1 MALGA
6 SYRHVPN
13 KHELLRLVAAELYA
27 SVEQA
32 DGSDGDKFEQAKR
45 VMIQVHDVLAAYPG
59 MAAHIAQNVPEFTSA
74 RVASLITGPLR
85 AGGLSQGEASTGS
98 RSRSSSST
106 RATCCS
112 MCQALLED
120 VAGMQAVL
128 ADTGLQVTEIE
139 FLGGWALDGDP
150 AELEELVRRIEAVAD
165 AFGGSHVSAGER
177 PATSRTLAMNCG
189 SVLSFQVPATCGFSP
204 KARQI
209 RETDDCDRPVSP
221 AIVQVDQC
229 VSCRGLS
236 RSGRG

>member
-1 MALGA
+1 M
-6 SYRHVPN
+6 
-13 KHELLRLVAAELYA
+13 
-27 SVEQA
+27 
-32 DGSDGDKFEQAKR
+32 
-45 VMIQVHDVLAAYPG
+45 
-59 MAAHIAQNVPEFTSA
+59 
-74 RVASLITGPLR
+74 
-85 AGGLSQGEASTGS
+85 SQGEADRITF
-98 RSRSSSST
+98 
-106 RATCCS
+106 
-112 MCQALLED
+112 ALVLLNAGHMLFHVPASLED

-165 AFGGSHVSAGER
+165 AFGGRHVSAGER
-177 PATSRTLAMNCG
+177 PAMSRTLAMNCG

-229 VSCRGLS
+229 VSCPGPFSVRTRVTTSSTCWSVIVRGARALGASIRPFIPPSMNRTRHLRADS
-236 RSGRG
+236 RDTPVRSATAVSGATPR